1 MLHEV
6 TASRL
11 ILRRLV
17 AFPQTGAIFPKLLIS
32 LIVLTMAH
40 IGLGSAGYVG
50 YMGACG

>member
-17 AFPQTGAIFPKLLIS
+17 AFPQIGAIFPKLLIS
-32 LIVLTMAH
+32 PIALMMAH
-40 IGLGSAGYVG
+40 IGLGSAGHIG